1 MSCMVP
7 FINSNALFGSKR
19 WIKPVINTSKLSMGT
34 YGMRVNKKIIRGK
47 IAMKKLKAKDDALKL
62 RSSSKRPLK
71 KNLLT

>member
-1 MSCMVP
+1 
-7 FINSNALFGSKR
+7 
-19 WIKPVINTSKLSMGT
+19 MGT
-34 YGMRVNKKIIRGK
+34 YGIRVNKKIIRGK